1 MNEASGD
8 VNIWGDTTGRSRIAG
23 LGATTNFKLIEE
35 AFRNYATEMK
45 AKKSNISV
53 KLRRKFMNKLFAGKI
68 PNIELYIAEE
78 CEELIRDLMFLKKAP
93 DGTKHKEKETDP
105 HTGKSFEKIGHCF
118 VGETL
123 IETSE
128 GKKRIDEI
136 KVGDYV
142 FTRYFSGCRFS

>member
-1 MNEASGD
+1 
-8 VNIWGDTTGRSRIAG
+8 
-23 LGATTNFKLIEE
+23 
-35 AFRNYATEMK
+35 
-45 AKKSNISV
+45 
-53 KLRRKFMNKLFAGKI
+53 MNKLFAGKI

-118 VGETL
+118 TGETL
-123 IETSE
+123 IQTIN

-136 KVGDYV
+136 QIGEMDRGGIVE
-142 FTRYFSGCRFS
+142 